1 MSSAPYFRVN
11 KFVVPPK
18 NRDAFLKIIERT
30 HAVVRRQHGFV
41 RDLVLEQ
48 QSGPGMFNFVT
59 LIEFSGV
66 EAVPQVTAALAALDA
81 KTGVSRM
88 EEADQLGVCSD
99 MANYR
104 PLMI

>member
-1 MSSAPYFRVN
+1 MSSAPYYRVN

-30 HAVVRRQHGFV
+30 HAVVRRQQGFV

-48 QSGPGMFNFVT
+48 QSGPGLFNFVT
-59 LIEFSGV
+59 LIEFSGI
-66 EAVPQVTAALAALDA
+66 EAVPQVTAALAALDEEA
-81 KTGVSRM
+81 GVSRR
-88 EEADQLGVCSD
+88 EAVDQLGVCSD

-104 PLMI
+104 SLAV

>member
-1 MSSAPYFRVN
+1 MSSAPYYRVN

-30 HAVVRRQHGFV
+30 HAVVRRQQGFV

-48 QSGPGMFNFVT
+48 QSGPGLFNFVT

-66 EAVPQVTAALAALDA
+66 EAVPQVTAALAALDEA
-81 KTGVSRM
+81 SGISRK
-88 EEADQLGVCSD
+88 EATAQLGVCSD

-104 PLMI
+104 PIAV

>member
-18 NRDAFLKIIERT
+18 NRDAFLRIIERT
-30 HAVVRRQHGFV
+30 HAVVRRQQGFV

-59 LIEFSGV
+59 LIEFASV

-81 KTGVSRM
+81 QTGVNRK
-88 EEADQLGVCSD
+88 EETDQLGVCSD

-104 PLMI
+104 PLMV

>member
-59 LIEFSGV
+59 LIELSGV
-66 EAVPQVTAALAALDA
+66 EVAAQVTAALAALDA
-81 KTGVSRM
+81 QAGVSRK
-88 EEADQLGVCSD
+88 EETDQLGVCSD